1 MKRFFF
7 LLLLLAL
14 LVQPLAAKTL
24 TKVAAVVNNDII
36 TTYQLD
42 KAVIDALAKNAKG
55 NQLTSKE
62 FDQLKT
68 SVLENLINE
77 KLVEQRI
84 KELGLNVPDPELNA
98 AVEDVRLKNN
108 LTADQL
114 KQAVEAQ
121 GITFAAYREQLKK
134 EILRYKLLSR
144 EVNYKVEVTSGE
156 VRDYYMEHIDEYRS
170 KPKVRVSSLSFELPA
185 DEEAV
190 AELREQVV
198 VTRKQLQK
206 GKAFDQVL
214 AAQGDAAFGGDM
226 GYLVE
231 DDLAA
236 VLREALGGLEV
247 GQVSEPVE
255 MNNQLHLFLIT
266 ERDSGDSGMDDRVK
280 AEIEQLLHQQKTEAR
295 FKEWAAELRENG
307 YIDIRI

>member
-1 MKRFFF
+1 MKRFLF
-7 LLLLLAL
+7 LLLLLL
-14 LVQPLAAKTL
+14 LTQPLSAKTL

-42 KAVIDALAKNAKG
+42 KAVIDALAKDARG
-55 NQLTSKE
+55 NQLTSKQFE
-62 FDQLKT
+62 ELKQT
-68 SVLENLINE
+68 VLETLINE

-84 KELGLNVPDPELNA
+84 KELGLIVSDPELNA
-98 AVEDVRLKNN
+98 AIEDVRLKNN

-121 GITFAAYREQLKK
+121 GISFEAYREQLKN

-144 EVNYKVEVTSGE
+144 EVSYKVEVTSGE
-156 VRDYYMEHIDEYRS
+156 VRDYFQENIDQYRS
-170 KPKVRVSSLSFELPA
+170 KPRVRVSSLTFDLPA
-185 DEEAV
+185 DEEQLADV
-190 AELREQVV
+190 RKQVTEAREQ
-198 VTRKQLQK
+198 LQQ
-206 GKAFDQVL
+206 GEEFEQVL
-214 AAQGDAAFGGDM
+214 TAQGELAFGGDM

-236 VLREALGGLEV
+236 VLRDALAGVDV

-255 MNNQLHLFLIT
+255 MNNQLHLFLVT
-266 ERDSGDSGMDDRVK
+266 ARDSGGDEMDEQLE
-280 AEIEQLLHQQKTEAR
+280 AEIEELLHKQKTDAR